1 LKTAWK
7 RQGVATVLA
16 VLGLVMVVV
25 GVLFSTVFRPDTT
38 VNASSEAPT
47 TAYFVTHE
55 GVLNLVNEE
64 VTVTASAPN
73 DQEVTVVLGRG
84 ADVQAWLHGVSYTE
98 ISGLSSWDTLKT
110 NVVEGEDDASVDG
123 NLADSDMWL
132 EVKTG
137 KGEVDWTLQNPD
149 SNLVL
154 LAATD
159 GSAAAPS
166 ITLTWERSNPIAWI
180 IVLIVIGAILV
191 ILGITLFV
199 YHSRRSDDEDK
210 PEEIEKR
217 RQAEFERQR
226 RTDAPVRRTIET
238 TVGGKTHVLPSRAAI
253 REARE
258 RGESTVTVDG
268 QNFET
273 GLIPIVKKVREV
285 EEEDLGSPSKT
296 ENTDNSKK

>member
-1 LKTAWK
+1 MKTAWK

-16 VLGLVMVVV
+16 VLGLVMVIV

-47 TAYFVTHE
+47 TAYFATHE
-55 GVLNLVNEE
+55 GVLTLVNDV

-84 ADVQAWLHGVSYTE
+84 SDVQAWLHGVPYTE
-98 ISGLSSWDTLKT
+98 INGLSSWDTLKT
-110 NVVEGEDDASVDG
+110 DVVKGEDEANVDG

-137 KGEVDWTLQNPD
+137 KGEVSWEIANPD
-149 SNLVL
+149 PNLVL

-166 ITLTWERSNPIAWI
+166 MTLTWERNNPIAWV

-191 ILGITLFV
+191 ILGVTLFV
-199 YHSRRSDDEDK
+199 YHSHRSDDEDK
-210 PEEIEKR
+210 AKEVEKR

-226 RTDAPVRRTIET
+226 RAEAPVRRTIKT

-253 REARE
+253 REARA

-273 GLIPIVKKVREV
+273 GLIPVVKKVREV